1 MDLTKF
7 LPTEELQAEF
17 EIFKNL
23 QTEEERQNFRN
34 ERIRN
39 FESKTEAE
47 KQEYINNS
55 VTGLNNALEESKSL
69 VEKVNLGEVSDI
81 ISIAY
86 IAQKYFG
93 KTRHWLYQR
102 LNGSVVNGK
111 PARFT
116 QDEKVRLR
124 EALQDVSS
132 IIMKTSF
139 KIA

>member
-1 MDLTKF
+1 MDLSKF
-7 LPTEELQAEF
+7 LPTDELHSEF

-23 QTEEERQNFRN
+23 QTEEERQNFKK
-34 ERIRN
+34 ERIKN

-55 VTGLNNALEESKSL
+55 TTGLNNALAESKL
-69 VEKVNLGEVSDI
+69 LIEKVNLEEVSNI

-86 IAQKYFG
+86 ISKKYFG

-102 LNGSVVNGK
+102 LNGSIVNGK

-116 QDEKVRLR
+116 PDEKNRLK
-124 EALQDVSS
+124 EALQDISS
-132 IIMKTSF
+132 IITNTSF